1 MNKYHARRVKRDGMT
16 FDSAAEYDRW
26 RELLL
31 MQRAG
36 AITGLVRQVRFELIP
51 SQRVDGKLVERG
63 VSYIA
68 DFAYHRDGELVVE
81 DVKGVRTPE
90 YIIKRKLMLARHGI
104 KIREVSR

>member
-1 MNKYHARRVKRDGMT
+1 MNKYHARKVRRDGMT

-36 AITGLVRQVRFELIP
+36 AISGLERQVRFELVP
-51 SQRVDGKLVERG
+51 SQKENGKVVERG
-63 VSYIA
+63 VSYVA
-68 DFAYHRDGELVVE
+68 DFVYQREGETVVE
-81 DVKGVRTPE
+81 DVKGVKTPE

-104 KIREVSR
+104 RIREVRK